1 MAYDTSKFASLQNL
15 KDTAVRI
22 KKEYLAAI
30 SKAGHASFQK
40 ASAVPTAEEA
50 QENILYLVK
59 NTTTGYYDIYALVD
73 DAVELLDDTTVSLDG
88 LVTDEELERFEKAG
102 KIIEERT
109 YDTVYGA
116 WKYATIEDGQINLAA
131 YDYLV
136 IGTLESYAGMKKCY
150 GAENL
155 VPIYIE
161 VEDGERLSRAL
172 SRERQQEQPK
182 YEEMCR
188 RFLADQ
194 KDFSEENLEEA
205 GIVRRYYNDDK
216 VQCLEKIIGE
226 IQNGKF

>member
-1 MAYDTSKFASLQNL
+1 MGKIYYMMGKSSSG
-15 KDTAVRI
+15 KDTLY
-22 KKEYLAAI
+22 KEVL
-30 SKAGHASFQK
+30 KALPKLKTLVLYTTRPIREG
-40 ASAVPTAEEA
+40 E
-50 QENILYLVK
+50 QEGIEYHF
-59 NTTTGYYDIYALVD
+59 
-73 DAVELLDDTTVSLDG
+73 
-88 LVTDEELERFEKAG
+88 VTDEELERFEKAG

-136 IGTLESYAGMKKCY
+136 IGTLESYSGIKKCY

>member
-1 MAYDTSKFASLQNL
+1 MGKIYYMMGKSSSG
-15 KDTAVRI
+15 KDTLY
-22 KKEYLAAI
+22 KEVL
-30 SKAGHASFQK
+30 KALPKLKTLVLYTTRPIREG
-40 ASAVPTAEEA
+40 V
-50 QENILYLVK
+50 QEGIEYHF
-59 NTTTGYYDIYALVD
+59 
-73 DAVELLDDTTVSLDG
+73 
-88 LVTDEELERFEKAG
+88 VTDEELERFEKAG

>member
-1 MAYDTSKFASLQNL
+1 MGKIYYIMGKSSSG
-15 KDTAVRI
+15 KDTLY
-22 KKEYLAAI
+22 KEVL
-30 SKAGHASFQK
+30 KALPELKTLVLYTTRPIREG
-40 ASAVPTAEEA
+40 E
-50 QENILYLVK
+50 QE
-59 NTTTGYYDIYALVD
+59 G
-73 DAVELLDDTTVSLDG
+73 VEYHF
-88 LVTDEELERFEKAG
+88 VTDEELERFEKAG

-116 WKYATIEDGQINLAA
+116 WKYATIEDGQINLAV

-150 GAENL
+150 GSENL

-194 KDFSEENLEEA
+194 KDFSEEHLEEA

-216 VQCLEKIIGE
+216 AQCLEKIIGE

>member
-1 MAYDTSKFASLQNL
+1 MGKIYYMMGKSSSG
-15 KDTAVRI
+15 KDTLY
-22 KKEYLAAI
+22 KEVL
-30 SKAGHASFQK
+30 KALPKLKTLVLYTTRPIREG
-40 ASAVPTAEEA
+40 E
-50 QENILYLVK
+50 QEGIEYHF
-59 NTTTGYYDIYALVD
+59 
-73 DAVELLDDTTVSLDG
+73 
-88 LVTDEELERFEKAG
+88 VTDEELERFEKAG

-172 SRERQQEQPK
+172 SRERQQGQPK

>member
-1 MAYDTSKFASLQNL
+1 MGKIYYMMVKSSSG
-15 KDTAVRI
+15 KDTLY
-22 KKEYLAAI
+22 KEVL
-30 SKAGHASFQK
+30 KALPKLKTLVLYTTRPIREG
-40 ASAVPTAEEA
+40 E
-50 QENILYLVK
+50 QEGIEYHF
-59 NTTTGYYDIYALVD
+59 
-73 DAVELLDDTTVSLDG
+73 
-88 LVTDEELERFEKAG
+88 VTDEELERFEKAG

-172 SRERQQEQPK
+172 SRERQQPK
-182 YEEMCR
+182 YEEMCWR
-188 RFLADQ
+188 VLADQ

>member
-1 MAYDTSKFASLQNL
+1 MGKIYYMMGKSSSG
-15 KDTAVRI
+15 KDTLY
-22 KKEYLAAI
+22 KEVL
-30 SKAGHASFQK
+30 KALPKLKTLVLYTTRPIREG
-40 ASAVPTAEEA
+40 E
-50 QENILYLVK
+50 QEGIEYHF
-59 NTTTGYYDIYALVD
+59 
-73 DAVELLDDTTVSLDG
+73 
-88 LVTDEELERFEKAG
+88 VTDEELERFEKAG

-150 GAENL
+150 GVENL

>member
-1 MAYDTSKFASLQNL
+1 MQRVLRMKYMGKIYYMMGKSSSG
-15 KDTAVRI
+15 KDTLY
-22 KKEYLAAI
+22 KEVL
-30 SKAGHASFQK
+30 KALPKLKTLVLYTTRPIREG
-40 ASAVPTAEEA
+40 E
-50 QENILYLVK
+50 QEGIEYHF
-59 NTTTGYYDIYALVD
+59 
-73 DAVELLDDTTVSLDG
+73 
-88 LVTDEELERFEKAG
+88 VTDEELERFEKAG

-131 YDYLV
+131 YDYLA

>member
-1 MAYDTSKFASLQNL
+1 MGKIYYMMGKSSSG
-15 KDTAVRI
+15 KDTLY
-22 KKEYLAAI
+22 KEVL
-30 SKAGHASFQK
+30 KALPELKTLVLYTTRPIREG
-40 ASAVPTAEEA
+40 E
-50 QENILYLVK
+50 QEGIEYHF
-59 NTTTGYYDIYALVD
+59 
-73 DAVELLDDTTVSLDG
+73 
-88 LVTDEELERFEKAG
+88 VTDEELERFEKAG

-216 VQCLEKIIGE
+216 VQCLEKIMGE

>member
-1 MAYDTSKFASLQNL
+1 MGKIYYMMGKSSSG
-15 KDTAVRI
+15 KDTLY
-22 KKEYLAAI
+22 KEVL
-30 SKAGHASFQK
+30 KALPKLKTLVLYTTRPIREG
-40 ASAVPTAEEA
+40 E
-50 QENILYLVK
+50 QEGIEYHF
-59 NTTTGYYDIYALVD
+59 
-73 DAVELLDDTTVSLDG
+73 
-88 LVTDEELERFEKAG
+88 VTDEELERFEKAG

-172 SRERQQEQPK
+172 LRERQQEQPK

>member
-1 MAYDTSKFASLQNL
+1 MGKIYYMMGKSSSG
-15 KDTAVRI
+15 KDTLY
-22 KKEYLAAI
+22 KEVL
-30 SKAGHASFQK
+30 KALPKLKTLVLYTTRPIREG
-40 ASAVPTAEEA
+40 E
-50 QENILYLVK
+50 QEGIEYHF
-59 NTTTGYYDIYALVD
+59 
-73 DAVELLDDTTVSLDG
+73 
-88 LVTDEELERFEKAG
+88 VTDEELERFEKAG

-116 WKYATIEDGQINLAA
+116 WKYATIEDGQINLAV

>member
-1 MAYDTSKFASLQNL
+1 MQRVLRMKYMGKIYYMMGKSSSG
-15 KDTAVRI
+15 KDTLY
-22 KKEYLAAI
+22 KEVL
-30 SKAGHASFQK
+30 KALPKLKTLVLYTTRPIREG
-40 ASAVPTAEEA
+40 E
-50 QENILYLVK
+50 QEGIEYHF
-59 NTTTGYYDIYALVD
+59 
-73 DAVELLDDTTVSLDG
+73 
-88 LVTDEELERFEKAG
+88 VTDEELERFEKAG

>member
-1 MAYDTSKFASLQNL
+1 MGKIYYMMGKSSSG
-15 KDTAVRI
+15 KDTLY
-22 KKEYLAAI
+22 KEVL
-30 SKAGHASFQK
+30 KALPKLKTLVLYTTRPIREG
-40 ASAVPTAEEA
+40 E
-50 QENILYLVK
+50 QEGIEYHF
-59 NTTTGYYDIYALVD
+59 
-73 DAVELLDDTTVSLDG
+73 
-88 LVTDEELERFEKAG
+88 VTDEELERFEKAG

-161 VEDGERLSRAL
+161 VEDGERLSRPL

>member
-1 MAYDTSKFASLQNL
+1 MGKIYYIMGKSSSG
-15 KDTAVRI
+15 KDTLY
-22 KKEYLAAI
+22 KEVL
-30 SKAGHASFQK
+30 KALPKLKTLVLYTTRPIREG
-40 ASAVPTAEEA
+40 E
-50 QENILYLVK
+50 QEGIEYHF
-59 NTTTGYYDIYALVD
+59 
-73 DAVELLDDTTVSLDG
+73 
-88 LVTDEELERFEKAG
+88 VTDEELERFEKAG

-188 RFLADQ
+188 RFLADEE
-194 KDFSEENLEEA
+194 DFCEENLKRL
-205 GIVRRYYNDDK
+205 GIDKRYRNTDMET
-216 VQCLEKIIGE
+216 CLNE
-226 IQNGKF
+226 ITGVMCNGKF

>member
-1 MAYDTSKFASLQNL
+1 MGKIYYRMGKSSSG
-15 KDTAVRI
+15 KDTLY
-22 KKEYLAAI
+22 KEVL
-30 SKAGHASFQK
+30 KALPKLKTLVLYTTRPIREG
-40 ASAVPTAEEA
+40 E
-50 QENILYLVK
+50 QEGIEYHF
-59 NTTTGYYDIYALVD
+59 
-73 DAVELLDDTTVSLDG
+73 
-88 LVTDEELERFEKAG
+88 VTDEELERFEKAG

>member
-1 MAYDTSKFASLQNL
+1 MGKIYYMMGKSSSG
-15 KDTAVRI
+15 KDTLY
-22 KKEYLAAI
+22 KEVL
-30 SKAGHASFQK
+30 KALPKLKTLVLYTTRPIREG
-40 ASAVPTAEEA
+40 E
-50 QENILYLVK
+50 QEVIEYHF
-59 NTTTGYYDIYALVD
+59 
-73 DAVELLDDTTVSLDG
+73 
-88 LVTDEELERFEKAG
+88 VTDEELERFEKAG

>member
-1 MAYDTSKFASLQNL
+1 MGKIYYMMGKSSSG
-15 KDTAVRI
+15 KDTLY
-22 KKEYLAAI
+22 KEVL
-30 SKAGHASFQK
+30 KALPKLKTLVLYTTRPIREG
-40 ASAVPTAEEA
+40 E
-50 QENILYLVK
+50 QEGIEYHF
-59 NTTTGYYDIYALVD
+59 
-73 DAVELLDDTTVSLDG
+73 
-88 LVTDEELERFEKAG
+88 VTDEELERFEKAG

-131 YDYLV
+131 DDYLV

>member
-1 MAYDTSKFASLQNL
+1 MGKIYYMMGKSSSG
-15 KDTAVRI
+15 KDTLY
-22 KKEYLAAI
+22 KEVL
-30 SKAGHASFQK
+30 KALPELKTLVLYTTRPIREG
-40 ASAVPTAEEA
+40 E
-50 QENILYLVK
+50 QEGIEYHF
-59 NTTTGYYDIYALVD
+59 
-73 DAVELLDDTTVSLDG
+73 
-88 LVTDEELERFEKAG
+88 VTDEELERFEKAG

-116 WKYATIEDGQINLAA
+116 WKYATIEDGQMNLAA

>member
-1 MAYDTSKFASLQNL
+1 MGKIYYIMGKSSSG
-15 KDTAVRI
+15 KDTLY
-22 KKEYLAAI
+22 KEVL
-30 SKAGHASFQK
+30 KALPKLKTLVLYTTRPIREG
-40 ASAVPTAEEA
+40 E
-50 QENILYLVK
+50 QEGIEYHF
-59 NTTTGYYDIYALVD
+59 
-73 DAVELLDDTTVSLDG
+73 
-88 LVTDEELERFEKAG
+88 VTDEELERFEKAG

-226 IQNGKF
+226 IQIGKF

>member
-1 MAYDTSKFASLQNL
+1 MGKIYYMMGKSSSG
-15 KDTAVRI
+15 KDTLY
-22 KKEYLAAI
+22 KEVL
-30 SKAGHASFQK
+30 KALPKLKTLVLYTTRPIREG
-40 ASAVPTAEEA
+40 E
-50 QENILYLVK
+50 QEGIEYHF
-59 NTTTGYYDIYALVD
+59 
-73 DAVELLDDTTVSLDG
+73 
-88 LVTDEELERFEKAG
+88 VTDEELERFEKAG

-172 SRERQQEQPK
+172 SRDRQQEQPK

>member
-1 MAYDTSKFASLQNL
+1 MQRVLRIKYIGKIYYMMGKSSSG
-15 KDTAVRI
+15 KDTLY
-22 KKEYLAAI
+22 KEVL
-30 SKAGHASFQK
+30 KALPELK
-40 ASAVPTAEEA
+40 TLVLYTTRPIRERE
-50 QENILYLVK
+50 QE
-59 NTTTGYYDIYALVD
+59 G
-73 DAVELLDDTTVSLDG
+73 VEYHF
-88 LVTDEELERFEKAG
+88 VTDEELERFEKAG

-194 KDFSEENLEEA
+194 KDFSEENLKEA

>member
-1 MAYDTSKFASLQNL
+1 MGKIYYMMGKSSSG
-15 KDTAVRI
+15 KDTLY
-22 KKEYLAAI
+22 KEVL
-30 SKAGHASFQK
+30 KALPELKTLVLYTTRPIREG
-40 ASAVPTAEEA
+40 E
-50 QENILYLVK
+50 QEGIEYHF
-59 NTTTGYYDIYALVD
+59 
-73 DAVELLDDTTVSLDG
+73 
-88 LVTDEELERFEKAG
+88 VTDEELERFEKAG

>member
-1 MAYDTSKFASLQNL
+1 MGKIYYMMGKSSSG
-15 KDTAVRI
+15 KDTLY
-22 KKEYLAAI
+22 KEVL
-30 SKAGHASFQK
+30 KALPKLKTLVLYTTRPIREG
-40 ASAVPTAEEA
+40 E
-50 QENILYLVK
+50 QEGIEYHF
-59 NTTTGYYDIYALVD
+59 
-73 DAVELLDDTTVSLDG
+73 
-88 LVTDEELERFEKAG
+88 VTDEELERFEKAG

-155 VPIYIE
+155 VPIHIE

>member
-1 MAYDTSKFASLQNL
+1 MGKIYYMMGKSSSG
-15 KDTAVRI
+15 KDTLY
-22 KKEYLAAI
+22 KEVL
-30 SKAGHASFQK
+30 KALPKLKTLVLYTTRPIREG
-40 ASAVPTAEEA
+40 E
-50 QENILYLVK
+50 QEGIEYHF
-59 NTTTGYYDIYALVD
+59 
-73 DAVELLDDTTVSLDG
+73 
-88 LVTDEELERFEKAG
+88 VTDEELERFEKAG

-161 VEDGERLSRAL
+161 VEDGERLSRTL

>member
-1 MAYDTSKFASLQNL
+1 MGKIYYMMGKSSSG
-15 KDTAVRI
+15 KDTLY
-22 KKEYLAAI
+22 KEVL
-30 SKAGHASFQK
+30 KALPKLKTLVLYTTRPIREG
-40 ASAVPTAEEA
+40 E
-50 QENILYLVK
+50 QEGIEYHF
-59 NTTTGYYDIYALVD
+59 
-73 DAVELLDDTTVSLDG
+73 
-88 LVTDEELERFEKAG
+88 VTDEELERFEKAG

-136 IGTLESYAGMKKCY
+136 IGTLESYDELQKCY
-150 GAENL
+150 GAEHL
-155 VPIYIE
+155 VQLYIE

>member
-1 MAYDTSKFASLQNL
+1 MGKIYYMMGKSSSG
-15 KDTAVRI
+15 KDTLY
-22 KKEYLAAI
+22 KEVL
-30 SKAGHASFQK
+30 KALPKLKTLVLYTTRPIREG
-40 ASAVPTAEEA
+40 E
-50 QENILYLVK
+50 QEGIEYHF
-59 NTTTGYYDIYALVD
+59 
-73 DAVELLDDTTVSLDG
+73 
-88 LVTDEELERFEKAG
+88 VTDEELERFEKAG

-136 IGTLESYAGMKKCY
+136 IGTLESYAGMKKCF